1 MAESLK
7 LLADEAQRTGD
18 LETAATCYVEALD
31 AIDED
36 AADQVRPLSPLPLA
50 SSLASGSHLSTAVAP
65 RARLRRPSSR
75 RRFD

>member
-36 AADQVRPLSPLPLA
+36 AADQVRPHPPSPSF
-50 SSLASGSHLSTAVAP
+50 SSLASGSRFRPPWP
-65 RARLRRPSSR
+65 RPRLRRPSSR